1 MNFYENDY
9 SRLKV
14 LIIDDDENICKVIT
28 EFCDLSKIKS
38 KYTTDPKKITEIL
51 KEDFNV
57 ILLDQY
63 LPGMKGLEIIKKGF
77 LDTENSYIVL
87 MTAGDLSSEMINTML
102 SLGVNE
108 FLKKPFQ
115 LDVLKRIFFRAKTFL
130 YEKTNFF
137 KACQSIKRSEIELEI
152 ENDLSIIGTV
162 AKLIV
167 RNVKELGYT
176 DNLKIMETA
185 IIEAISN
192 AIIHGNLE
200 IPSSIKDIGFEKFS
214 EEIRKKINDQ
224 KFKNRKVYIYSI
236 LGKEKFLVK
245 IKDEGKGFNWKD
257 LYKKLKLDTFSLYGR
272 GLFIIK
278 TVFDEVK
285 WNEKGNEITLI
296 KFPKS
301 GSSVKQDT

>member
-1 MNFYENDY
+1 MNFYENDF
-9 SRLKV
+9 SKLKV

-28 EFCDLSKIKS
+28 DFCKISNITS
-38 KYTTDPKKITEIL
+38 KYTTNPKEISELL
-51 KEDFNV
+51 KENFNV

-63 LPGMKGLEIIKKGF
+63 LPGIKGLEIVKKGI
-77 LDTENSYIVL
+77 LDTENSYIIL

-108 FLKKPFQ
+108 FLKKPFK

-130 YEKTNFF
+130 YEKDNFF
-137 KACQSIKRSEIELEI
+137 KACQSIKKSEIELEI
-152 ENDLSIIGTV
+152 RNDLSIIGTV

-167 RNVKELGYT
+167 RNVKELGFT

-192 AIIHGNLE
+192 SIIHGNLE

-214 EEIRKKINDQ
+214 EEIQNKLKDK
-224 KFKNRKVYIYSI
+224 KFKERKVYIYSF
-236 LGKEKFLVK
+236 LSKEQFLVK
-245 IKDEGKGFNWKD
+245 IKDEGKGFNWRE
-257 LYKKLKLDTFSLYGR
+257 LNRKLKIDTFSLYGR

-278 TVFDEVK
+278 TVFDDVK

-296 KFPKS
+296 KYPKLS
-301 GSSVKQDT
+301 PSVKQHS